1 MLTDSNKINYIY
13 KKTLGKPTTLIQEN
27 ALQEPNVIFGNLIN
41 SRSNIFAN
49 QNFFRDPISNS
60 LLPSFQSFTLD
71 DNNNNITGSLIGK
84 TDSTNTIKKFVKL
97 PMHYIPGSKITDSN
111 NNITAISFY
120 LNLLE
125 DSIPYNFD
133 PNGSYNYN
141 LYRYDPTTF
150 NYIELNVNESQWILD
165 NDTGV
170 LTFYSSINS
179 NIPLAQHITITEQPN
194 PDPNLAPFPPN
205 PPYISFYKYIGG
217 KGLYPLVF
225 QKNELVTVKSNLNI
239 DENVLVKKDL
249 TVDTNLNLSTI
260 NFTKLTELPSSNS
273 NQLVYVSNNLYF
285 NHNSK
290 WLKLTHDDL
299 ILQNNE
305 QFIYNH
311 NTSYN
316 IANVNTNISIIE
328 ITQNLTND
336 IYIVLPNIQKTGVE
350 KTILMG
356 QSVSKYIN
364 NHNIILY
371 SKFLDVNGTG
381 PIFMN
386 IKFIS
391 TGQSIKLMSVISNNN
406 SVYGNGN
413 KYWQII
419 SGHFHST
426 DIFET
431 DGSGNLINTN
441 DSGAVY
447 QPNVNNTQYESMT
460 NLITN
465 QASSNILLNT
475 HIINASGTNI
485 LSLSSEIILFQLNT
499 NLTQNKNITL
509 DLENKSGQKKTLLV
523 GDSFETYKNG
533 FYITIESTFMGG
545 YNTDFLSTVSQKKIK
560 FIKSGQSVQIISMK
574 TSSNT
579 YYWHVLHGD
588 YEFI

>member
-1 MLTDSNKINYIY
+1 MLTDSHKINYIY
-13 KKTLGKPTTLIQEN
+13 KKILGKPTTLIHEPH
-27 ALQEPNVIFGNLIN
+27 LQEPNVIFGNNIHSHL
-41 SRSNIFAN
+41 NIFAN
-49 QNFFRDPISNS
+49 QTFLRDSIPYNVPTS
-60 LLPSFQSFTLD
+60 LQTSDL
-71 DNNNNITGSLIGK
+71 DNNNKNIIGSKIGKSDTTNNIT
-84 TDSTNTIKKFVKL
+84 KFVKL
-97 PMHYIPGSKITDSN
+97 PMHYIPGSKLLDSD
-111 NNITAISFY
+111 NNITSFSFY

-125 DSIPYNFD
+125 DSIPYNYD
-133 PNGSYNYN
+133 SQGTYNYI
-141 LYRYDPTTF
+141 LYRFDTVNF
-150 NYIELNVNESQWILD
+150 IYIELNTNEANWILD
-165 NDTGV
+165 NDTGI
-170 LTFYSSINS
+170 LTFYNSINS
-179 NIPLAQHITITEQPN
+179 NNSNLLETQHITIT
-194 PDPNLAPFPPN
+194 N

-225 QKNELVTVKSNLNI
+225 NKNELITVKSNLNI
-239 DENVLVKKDL
+239 DENLLIKKNL
-249 TVDTNLNLSTI
+249 TINNNLNLSTI
-260 NFTKLTELPSSNS
+260 NFTKLNELPPSNS

-285 NHNSK
+285 NHDSK
-290 WLKLTHDDL
+290 WLRLGSQEL
-299 ILQNNE
+299 VLQNNE

-406 SVYGNGN
+406 LVYGNGN

-419 SGHFHST
+419 SGNFHSN

-441 DSGAVY
+441 DSGSTY

-465 QASSNILLNT
+465 QAPSNLLLNT
-475 HIINASGTNI
+475 HIINATGTNV

-499 NLTQNKNITL
+499 NLTQNKIITL
-509 DLENKSGQKKTLLV
+509 DLENKSGQKKTLII
-523 GDSFETYKNG
+523 GDSFETYNSG
-533 FYITIESTFMGG
+533 FYITIDSTFMGG

-560 FIKSGQSVQIISMK
+560 FIKSGQSVQLISMK
-574 TSSNT
+574 SSSNT

-588 YEFI
+588 FDFI

>member
-1 MLTDSNKINYIY
+1 MLTDTHKINYIY
-13 KKTLGKPTTLIQEN
+13 KKLSGKPTTLIQEN
-27 ALQEPNVIFGNLIN
+27 LLQEPNLIFGNNIH
-41 SRSNIFAN
+41 SQINIFPN
-49 QNFFRDPISNS
+49 KTFLRDNIPSQVPTT
-60 LLPSFQSFTLD
+60 LLNINLD
-71 DNNNNITGSLIGK
+71 DNDNNIIGSKIGK
-84 TDSTNTIKKFVKL
+84 SDSTNTIKKFVKI
-97 PMHYIPGSKITDSN
+97 PMHYVPGSKITDTN
-111 NNITAISFY
+111 NNITSFSFY
-120 LNLLE
+120 LDLLE
-125 DSIPYNFD
+125 DSIPYNYD
-133 PNGSYNYN
+133 PHNSTYNYI
-141 LYRYDPTTF
+141 LYRFNPNTF
-150 NYIELNVNESQWILD
+150 TYTELNVNESDWILD
-165 NDTGV
+165 NDTGI
-170 LTFYSSINS
+170 LTFYKSINS
-179 NIPLAQHITITEQPN
+179 NINTSEHITIT
-194 PDPNLAPFPPN
+194 N

-217 KGLYPLVF
+217 KSLYPIVF
-225 QKNELVTVKSNLNI
+225 QKNELVTIKSNLNI
-239 DENVLVKKDL
+239 DENLLIKKDITL
-249 TVDTNLNLSTI
+249 NNNLNLSTI
-260 NFTKLTELPSSNS
+260 NFTKLNELPTTNS

-290 WLKLTHDDL
+290 WLKVTHDDL

-316 IANVNTNISIIE
+316 ILNVNTNISIIE

-356 QSVSKYIN
+356 QSISKYIN
-364 NHNIILY
+364 NYNIILY
-371 SKFLDVNGTG
+371 SNFLDVNGTG

-426 DIFET
+426 DVFEK
-431 DGSGNLINTN
+431 DNSGNLINTN

-465 QASSNILLNT
+465 QIANNILLNT
-475 HIINASGTNI
+475 HIINVSGNNI
-485 LSLSSEIILFQLNT
+485 LSLNSEITLFQINT
-499 NLTQNKNITL
+499 NLTQNKTITL
-509 DLENKSGQKKTLLV
+509 DLENKSGQKKTLII

-533 FYITIESTFMGG
+533 FYITIDSIFMGG
-545 YNTDFLSTVSQKKIK
+545 FNTEFLTTPSQKKIK
-560 FIKSGQSVQIISMK
+560 FIKSGQSVQLISMK
-574 TSSNT
+574 SSSNT
-579 YYWHVLHGD
+579 FYWHVLHGD
-588 YEFI
+588 FEFI

>member
-1 MLTDSNKINYIY
+1 MLTESHKINYIY
-13 KKTLGKPTTLIQEN
+13 KKILGKPTTLIEEHS
-27 ALQEPNVIFGNLIN
+27 LQEPNVIFGNNIHSHL
-41 SRSNIFAN
+41 NIFAN
-49 QNFFRDPISNS
+49 QTFLRDSIPYNVPTSLESTNFD
-60 LLPSFQSFTLD
+60 D
-71 DNNNNITGSLIGK
+71 DNNNIIGSKIGK
-84 TDSTNTIKKFVKL
+84 SDSTNTIKKFIKL
-97 PMHYIPGSKITDSN
+97 PMYYIPGSKLMDSN
-111 NNITAISFY
+111 NNITSFSFY

-125 DSIPYNFD
+125 DSIPYNYD
-133 PNGSYNYN
+133 SQGTYNYI
-141 LYRYDPTTF
+141 LYRFDTNNFT
-150 NYIELNVNESQWILD
+150 YIQLNTNEADWILD
-165 NDTGV
+165 NDTGI
-170 LTFYSSINS
+170 LTFYNSINS
-179 NIPLAQHITITEQPN
+179 NIPESQHISIT
-194 PDPNLAPFPPN
+194 N

-225 QKNELVTVKSNLNI
+225 NKNELITVKSNLNI
-239 DENVLVKKDL
+239 DENLLIKKDL
-249 TVDTNLNLSTI
+249 TINNNLNLSTI
-260 NFTKLTELPSSNS
+260 NFTKLNELPSSNS

-299 ILQNNE
+299 VLQNNE
-305 QFIYNH
+305 QFVYNH

-356 QSVSKYIN
+356 QSISKYIN

-391 TGQSIKLMSVISNNN
+391 TGQSIKLISVISNNN

-426 DIFET
+426 DIF
-431 DGSGNLINTN
+431 DIDSSGNLINTN
-441 DSGAVY
+441 DSGAIY

-460 NLITN
+460 NLNIN
-465 QASSNILLNT
+465 QSPTNILLNT
-475 HIINASGTNI
+475 YIINALGTNI
-485 LSLSSEIILFQLNT
+485 LSLNFEIILFQLNT

-533 FYITIESTFMGG
+533 FYITIDSTFMGG

-560 FIKSGQSVQIISMK
+560 FIKSGQSVQLISMK
-574 TSSNT
+574 SSSNT

-588 YEFI
+588 FDFI

>member
-1 MLTDSNKINYIY
+1 MLTDTYKINYIY
-13 KKTLGKPTTLIQEN
+13 KKLSGKPTTLIQGN
-27 ALQEPNVIFGNLIN
+27 LIQEPDVIFGNNIHSHL
-41 SRSNIFAN
+41 NIFAN
-49 QNFFRDPISNS
+49 KTFLRDSIPSKVPTS
-60 LLPSFQSFTLD
+60 LLTLNLD
-71 DNNNNITGSLIGK
+71 DNNNNIIGSNIGR

-97 PMHYIPGSKITDSN
+97 PMNYIPGSKITDSDN
-111 NNITAISFY
+111 NFTGLSFY
-120 LNLLE
+120 LDLLE
-125 DSIPYNFD
+125 DSIPYNYD
-133 PNGSYNYN
+133 PQDNTYNYS
-141 LYRYDPTTF
+141 LYRYDSSAFT
-150 NYIELNVNESQWILD
+150 YIELNVNESDWILD
-165 NDTGV
+165 NDTGI
-170 LTFYSSINS
+170 LTFYSSINT
-179 NIPLAQHITITEQPN
+179 NIPSTQHITTTT
-194 PDPNLAPFPPN
+194 
-205 PPYISFYKYIGG
+205 PPYISFYKYVGG

-239 DENVLVKKDL
+239 DENLLVKKDI
-249 TVDTNLNLSTI
+249 TVNNNLNLSTI
-260 NFTKLTELPSSNS
+260 NFTKLSELPSSNS
-273 NQLVYVSNNLYF
+273 SQLVYVSNNLYF
-285 NHNSK
+285 NDNSK
-290 WLKLTHDDL
+290 WLRLGNQDL

-316 IANVNTNISIIE
+316 IANVNTNISIVE

-391 TGQSIKLMSVISNNN
+391 TGQSIKLMSIISNNN
-406 SVYGNGN
+406 LVYGNGN

-441 DSGAVY
+441 DSGSTY

-465 QASSNILLNT
+465 QAPSNLLLNT
-475 HIINASGTNI
+475 HIINASGTNV

-499 NLTQNKNITL
+499 NLTQDKNITF
-509 DLENKSGQKKTLLV
+509 DVENKSGQKKTLLV

-533 FYITIESTFMGG
+533 FYITIDSTFMGG

-560 FIKSGQSVQIISMK
+560 FIKSGQSVQLISMK

>member
-1 MLTDSNKINYIY
+1 MLTDTNKINYIY
-13 KKTLGKPTTLIQEN
+13 KKILGKPTTLIQEN
-27 ALQEPNVIFGNLIN
+27 TLQEPNLIFGNLIN
-41 SRSNIFAN
+41 SRSNLLN
-49 QNFFRDPISNS
+49 QNFFRDSISNS
-60 LLPSFQSFTLD
+60 LPPFFQSFTLD
-71 DNNNNITGSLIGK
+71 DNNNNIIGSLIGK

-111 NNITAISFY
+111 SNIIAISFY

-141 LYRYDPTTF
+141 LYRYDPTTYS
-150 NYIELNVNESQWILD
+150 YIELNVNESHWILD

-179 NIPLAQHITITEQPN
+179 NIPIAQHITTTS
-194 PDPNLAPFPPN
+194 

-249 TVDTNLNLSTI
+249 TVNTNLNLSTI

-465 QASSNILLNT
+465 QAPSNLLLNT

-560 FIKSGQSVQIISMK
+560 FIKSGQSVQLISMK

-579 YYWHVLHGD
+579 YYWHVLQGD

>member
-1 MLTDSNKINYIY
+1 MLTDSHKINYIY
-13 KKTLGKPTTLIQEN
+13 KKILGKPTTLIQEST
-27 ALQEPNVIFGNLIN
+27 LQEPNIIFGNSIN
-41 SRSNIFAN
+41 SRFNIFDN
-49 QNFFRDPISNS
+49 NILRDSIPNYLST
-60 LLPSFQSFTLD
+60 SFQSSNLD
-71 DNNNNITGSLIGK
+71 DNNNNIINSLVGK
-84 TDSTNTIKKFVKL
+84 TDSTNTIRKFVKI
-97 PMHYIPGSKITDSN
+97 PMHYIPGSKITDTN
-111 NNITAISFY
+111 NNIIQISFY
-120 LNLLE
+120 LDFLE

-133 PNGSYNYN
+133 PNGSYNYI
-141 LYRYDPTTF
+141 LYRYNRQNF
-150 NYIELNVNESQWILD
+150 SFIELNVNESNWVLD

-170 LTFYSSINS
+170 LTFYTSINS
-179 NIPLAQHITITEQPN
+179 NLPTTQHITTIY
-194 PDPNLAPFPPN
+194 
-205 PPYISFYKYIGG
+205 PPYISFYKYVGG
-217 KGLYPLVF
+217 KGLYPFVF
-225 QKNELVTVKSNLNI
+225 QKNELISVKSNINI
-239 DENVLVKKDL
+239 DENLLAKKDI
-249 TVDTNLNLSTI
+249 TINNNLNLSTI
-260 NFTKLTELPSSNS
+260 NFTKLNELPTTNS

-285 NHNSK
+285 NHNSE

-431 DGSGNLINTN
+431 DNSGNLINTN

-460 NLITN
+460 HLITN
-465 QASSNILLNT
+465 QSPSNLLLNT
-475 HIINASGTNI
+475 HIINESGSNI
-485 LSLSSEIILFQLNT
+485 LSLNSEIILFQLNT
-499 NLTQNKNITL
+499 NLTQNKNIIL

-533 FYITIESTFMGG
+533 FYITIDSTFMGG
-545 YNTDFLSTVSQKKIK
+545 YNTDFLTTVSQKKIK
-560 FIKSGQSVQIISMK
+560 FIKSGQSVQLISMK

>member
-1 MLTDSNKINYIY
+1 MLTDSNKINYIF
-13 KKTLGKPTTLIQEN
+13 KKNLGKPTTLIQEN
-27 ALQEPNVIFGNLIN
+27 ALQEPNIIFGNFIN

-49 QNFFRDPISNS
+49 LNFLRDSIPNSISNS
-60 LLPSFQSFTLD
+60 FQSSNLD
-71 DNNNNITGSLIGK
+71 DNNNNIIRSLIGK
-84 TDSTNTIKKFVKL
+84 TDSTNTIKKFVKI
-97 PMHYIPGSKITDSN
+97 PMNYIPGSKIIDSN

-141 LYRYDPTTF
+141 LYRFDSTTF
-150 NYIELNVNESQWILD
+150 SYIELNVNESQWILD
-165 NDTGV
+165 NDTGI
-170 LTFYSSINS
+170 LTFYNSINS
-179 NIPLAQHITITEQPN
+179 NIPSTQHITTT
-194 PDPNLAPFPPN
+194 N

-225 QKNELVTVKSNLNI
+225 QKNDLVTIKSNLNI
-239 DENVLVKKDL
+239 DENLFVKKDITL
-249 TVDTNLNLSTI
+249 NNNLNLSTI
-260 NFTKLTELPSSNS
+260 NFTKLNELPTTNS

-285 NHNSK
+285 NNNSK
-290 WLKLTHDDL
+290 WFKLTQDDL

-336 IYIVLPNIQKTGVE
+336 IYIILPNIQKTGVE

-391 TGQSIKLMSVISNNN
+391 TGQSIKLMSIISNNN

-426 DIFET
+426 DIF
-431 DGSGNLINTN
+431 DIDSSGNLINTN
-441 DSGAVY
+441 DSGAIY

-465 QASSNILLNT
+465 QSPTNILLNT
-475 HIINASGTNI
+475 YIINALGTNI
-485 LSLSSEIILFQLNT
+485 LSLNSEIILFQLNT
-499 NLTQNKNITL
+499 NLTQNKNITF

-533 FYITIESTFMGG
+533 FYITIDSTFMGG
-545 YNTDFLSTVSQKKIK
+545 YNTDFLTTVSQKKIK
-560 FIKSGQSVQIISMK
+560 FIKSGQSVQLISMK

-579 YYWHVLHGD
+579 FYWHVLYGD
-588 YEFI
+588 FQFI

>member
-1 MLTDSNKINYIY
+1 MLTDSHKINYIY
-13 KKTLGKPTTLIQEN
+13 KKILGKPTTLIQEST
-27 ALQEPNVIFGNLIN
+27 LQEPNIIFGNSIN
-41 SRSNIFAN
+41 SRFNIFDN
-49 QNFFRDPISNS
+49 NILRDSIPNYLST
-60 LLPSFQSFTLD
+60 SFQSSNLD
-71 DNNNNITGSLIGK
+71 DNNNNIINSLVGK
-84 TDSTNTIKKFVKL
+84 TDSTNTIRKFVKI
-97 PMHYIPGSKITDSN
+97 PMHYIPGSKITDTN
-111 NNITAISFY
+111 NNIIQISFY
-120 LNLLE
+120 LDLLE

-133 PNGSYNYN
+133 PNGSYNYI
-141 LYRYDPTTF
+141 LYRYNRQNF
-150 NYIELNVNESQWILD
+150 SFIELNVNESNWVLD

-170 LTFYSSINS
+170 LTFYTSINS
-179 NIPLAQHITITEQPN
+179 NLPATQHITTIY
-194 PDPNLAPFPPN
+194 
-205 PPYISFYKYIGG
+205 PPYISFYKYVGG
-217 KGLYPLVF
+217 KGLYPFVF
-225 QKNELVTVKSNLNI
+225 QKNELISVKSNINI
-239 DENVLVKKDL
+239 DENLLAKKDI
-249 TVDTNLNLSTI
+249 TINNNLNLSTI
-260 NFTKLTELPSSNS
+260 NFTKLNELPTTNS

-285 NHNSK
+285 NHNSQ

-371 SKFLDVNGTG
+371 SNFLDVNGTG

-431 DGSGNLINTN
+431 DNSGNLINTN

-460 NLITN
+460 HLITN
-465 QASSNILLNT
+465 QAPSNLLLNT
-475 HIINASGTNI
+475 HIINESGTNI
-485 LSLSSEIILFQLNT
+485 LSLNSEIILFQLNT

-533 FYITIESTFMGG
+533 FYITIDSTFMGG
-545 YNTDFLSTVSQKKIK
+545 YNTDFLTTVSQKKIK
-560 FIKSGQSVQIISMK
+560 FIKSGQSVQLISMK

>member
-1 MLTDSNKINYIY
+1 MLTDSHKINYIY
-13 KKTLGKPTTLIQEN
+13 KKILGKPTTLIQEST
-27 ALQEPNVIFGNLIN
+27 LQEPNIIFGNSIN
-41 SRSNIFAN
+41 SRFNIFDN
-49 QNFFRDPISNS
+49 NILRDSIPNYLST
-60 LLPSFQSFTLD
+60 SFQSSNLD
-71 DNNNNITGSLIGK
+71 DNNNNIINSLVGK
-84 TDSTNTIKKFVKL
+84 TDSTNTIRKFVKI
-97 PMHYIPGSKITDSN
+97 PMHYIPGSKITDTN
-111 NNITAISFY
+111 NNIIQISFY
-120 LNLLE
+120 LDFLE

-133 PNGSYNYN
+133 PNGSYNYI
-141 LYRYDPTTF
+141 LYRYNRQNF
-150 NYIELNVNESQWILD
+150 SFIELNVNESNWVLD

-170 LTFYSSINS
+170 LTFYTSINS
-179 NIPLAQHITITEQPN
+179 NLPTTQHITTIY
-194 PDPNLAPFPPN
+194 
-205 PPYISFYKYIGG
+205 PPYISFYKYVGG
-217 KGLYPLVF
+217 KGLYPFVF
-225 QKNELVTVKSNLNI
+225 QKNELISVKSNINI
-239 DENVLVKKDL
+239 DENLLAKKDI
-249 TVDTNLNLSTI
+249 TINNNLNLSTI
-260 NFTKLTELPSSNS
+260 NFTKLNELPTTNS

-285 NHNSK
+285 NHNSE

-431 DGSGNLINTN
+431 DNSGNLINTN

-460 NLITN
+460 HLITN
-465 QASSNILLNT
+465 QSPSNLLLNT
-475 HIINASGTNI
+475 HIINESGSNI
-485 LSLSSEIILFQLNT
+485 LSLNSEIILFQLNT

-533 FYITIESTFMGG
+533 FYITIDSTFMGG
-545 YNTDFLSTVSQKKIK
+545 YNTDFLTTVSQKKIK
-560 FIKSGQSVQIISMK
+560 FIKSGQSVQLISMK

>member
-13 KKTLGKPTTLIQEN
+13 KKNLGKPTTIIKEN
-27 ALQEPNVIFGNLIN
+27 AIQEPNIIFGNFIN

-49 QNFFRDPISNS
+49 LNFLRDSIPNSISNS
-60 LLPSFQSFTLD
+60 FQSSNLD
-71 DNNNNITGSLIGK
+71 DNNNNIIRSLIGK
-84 TDSTNTIKKFVKL
+84 TDSTNTIKKFVKI
-97 PMHYIPGSKITDSN
+97 PMNYIPGSKIIDSN

-141 LYRYDPTTF
+141 LYRFDSTTF
-150 NYIELNVNESQWILD
+150 SYIELNVNESQWILD
-165 NDTGV
+165 NDTGI
-170 LTFYSSINS
+170 LTFYNSINS
-179 NIPLAQHITITEQPN
+179 NIPSTQHITTT
-194 PDPNLAPFPPN
+194 N

-225 QKNELVTVKSNLNI
+225 QKNDLVTIKSNLNI
-239 DENVLVKKDL
+239 DENLFVKKDITL
-249 TVDTNLNLSTI
+249 NNNLNLSTI
-260 NFTKLTELPSSNS
+260 NFTKLNELPTTNS

-371 SKFLDVNGTG
+371 SNFLDVNGTG

-426 DIFET
+426 DIF
-431 DGSGNLINTN
+431 DIDSSGNLINTN
-441 DSGAVY
+441 DSGAIY

-465 QASSNILLNT
+465 QSPTNILLNT
-475 HIINASGTNI
+475 YIINALGTNI
-485 LSLSSEIILFQLNT
+485 LSLNSEIILFQLNT
-499 NLTQNKNITL
+499 NLTQNKNITFE
-509 DLENKSGQKKTLLV
+509 LENKSGQKKTLLV

-533 FYITIESTFMGG
+533 FYITIDSTFMGG
-545 YNTDFLSTVSQKKIK
+545 YNTDFLTTVSQKKIK
-560 FIKSGQSVQIISMK
+560 FIKSGQSVQLISMK

-579 YYWHVLHGD
+579 FYWHVLYGD
-588 YEFI
+588 FQFI

>member
-1 MLTDSNKINYIY
+1 MLTDSHKINYIY
-13 KKTLGKPTTLIQEN
+13 KKILGKPTTLIQEPH
-27 ALQEPNVIFGNLIN
+27 LQEPNVIFGNNIH
-41 SRSNIFAN
+41 SHFNIFAN
-49 QNFFRDPISNS
+49 QTFLRDSIPYNVPTS
-60 LLPSFQSFTLD
+60 LQTSILD
-71 DNNNNITGSLIGK
+71 DNDNNIFGSKIGK
-84 TDSTNTIKKFVKL
+84 SDSTNTIKKFVKL
-97 PMHYIPGSKITDSN
+97 PMHYIPGSKLLDSN
-111 NNITAISFY
+111 NDIISFSFY
-120 LNLLE
+120 LDKLE
-125 DSIPYNFD
+125 DSIPYNYD
-133 PNGSYNYN
+133 SQGTYNYK
-141 LYRYDPTTF
+141 LYRFDTSNF
-150 NYIELNVNESQWILD
+150 MYIQLNTNEANWILD
-165 NDTGV
+165 NDTGI
-170 LTFYSSINS
+170 LTFYNSINS
-179 NIPLAQHITITEQPN
+179 NLPESQHITIT
-194 PDPNLAPFPPN
+194 N

-225 QKNELVTVKSNLNI
+225 NKNELISVKSNFNI
-239 DENVLVKKDL
+239 DENLLIKKDL
-249 TVDTNLNLSTI
+249 TINNNLNLSTI
-260 NFTKLTELPSSNS
+260 NFTKLNELPSSNS

-285 NHNSK
+285 NHDSK

-305 QFIYNH
+305 QFVYNH

-419 SGHFHST
+419 SGHFHSN
-426 DIFET
+426 DVFET
-431 DGSGNLINTN
+431 DNSGNLINTN
-441 DSGAVY
+441 DSGSVF
-447 QPNVNNTQYESMT
+447 QPNVNNTQYETMT

-465 QASSNILLNT
+465 RTSSNILLNT
-475 HIINASGTNI
+475 HFINSTGNNNI
-485 LSLSSEIILFQLNT
+485 SSDSEIILFQLNN
-499 NLTQNKNITL
+499 NLIQHTNITL
-509 DLENKSGQKKTLLV
+509 DLINISGQKKTLII

-533 FYITIESTFMGG
+533 FYITIDSTFMGG
-545 YNTDFLSTVSQKKIK
+545 YNTDFLSTISQKKIK
-560 FIKSGQSVQIISMK
+560 FIKSGQSVQLISMK
-574 TSSNT
+574 SSSNT

-588 YEFI
+588 FDFI

>member
-13 KKTLGKPTTLIQEN
+13 KKNLGKPTTLIQEN
-27 ALQEPNVIFGNLIN
+27 ALQEPNIIFGNFIN

-49 QNFFRDPISNS
+49 LNFLRDSIPNSISNS
-60 LLPSFQSFTLD
+60 FQSSNLD
-71 DNNNNITGSLIGK
+71 DNNNNIIRSLIGK
-84 TDSTNTIKKFVKL
+84 TDSTNTIKKFVKI
-97 PMHYIPGSKITDSN
+97 PMNYIPGSKIIDSN

-141 LYRYDPTTF
+141 LYRFDSTTF
-150 NYIELNVNESQWILD
+150 SYIELNVNESQWILD
-165 NDTGV
+165 NDTGI
-170 LTFYSSINS
+170 LTFYNSINS
-179 NIPLAQHITITEQPN
+179 NIPSTQHITTT
-194 PDPNLAPFPPN
+194 N

-225 QKNELVTVKSNLNI
+225 QKNDLVTIKSNLNI
-239 DENVLVKKDL
+239 DENLFVKKDITL
-249 TVDTNLNLSTI
+249 NNNLNLSTI
-260 NFTKLTELPSSNS
+260 NFTKLNELPTTNS

-391 TGQSIKLMSVISNNN
+391 TGQSIKLMSIISNNN

-426 DIFET
+426 DIF
-431 DGSGNLINTN
+431 DIDSSGNLINTN
-441 DSGAVY
+441 DSGAIY

-465 QASSNILLNT
+465 QSPTNILLNT
-475 HIINASGTNI
+475 YIINALGTNI
-485 LSLSSEIILFQLNT
+485 LSLNSEIILFQLNT
-499 NLTQNKNITL
+499 NLTQNKNITF

-533 FYITIESTFMGG
+533 FYITIDSTFMGG
-545 YNTDFLSTVSQKKIK
+545 YNTDFLTTVSQKKIK
-560 FIKSGQSVQIISMK
+560 FIKSGQSVQLISMK

-579 YYWHVLHGD
+579 FYWHVLYGD
-588 YEFI
+588 FQFI

>member
-1 MLTDSNKINYIY
+1 MLTDSHKINYIY
-13 KKTLGKPTTLIQEN
+13 KKILGKPTTLIQEPH
-27 ALQEPNVIFGNLIN
+27 LQEPNVIFGNNIHSHL
-41 SRSNIFAN
+41 NIFAN
-49 QNFFRDPISNS
+49 QTFLRDSIPYNVPTS
-60 LLPSFQSFTLD
+60 LQTSILD
-71 DNNNNITGSLIGK
+71 DNDNNIFGSKIGK
-84 TDSTNTIKKFVKL
+84 SDSTNTIKKFVKL
-97 PMHYIPGSKITDSN
+97 PMHYIPGSKLLDSN
-111 NNITAISFY
+111 NDIISFSFY
-120 LNLLE
+120 LDKLE
-125 DSIPYNFD
+125 DSIPYNYD
-133 PNGSYNYN
+133 SQGTYNYK
-141 LYRYDPTTF
+141 LYRFDTANF
-150 NYIELNVNESQWILD
+150 IYIQLNTNEANWILD
-165 NDTGV
+165 NDTGI
-170 LTFYSSINS
+170 LTFDNSINS
-179 NIPLAQHITITEQPN
+179 NLPESQHITIT
-194 PDPNLAPFPPN
+194 N

-225 QKNELVTVKSNLNI
+225 NKNELISVKSNFNI
-239 DENVLVKKDL
+239 DENLLIKKDFKINN
-249 TVDTNLNLSTI
+249 NLNLSTI
-260 NFTKLTELPSSNS
+260 NFTKLNELPSSNS

-285 NHNSK
+285 NHDSK

-305 QFIYNH
+305 QFVYNH

-406 SVYGNGN
+406 LVYGNGN

-465 QASSNILLNT
+465 QTPSNLLLNT

-485 LSLSSEIILFQLNT
+485 LSLSSEIILFQLKRLKKKMEAMELFSLSLRIYNI
-499 NLTQNKNITL
+499 NL
-509 DLENKSGQKKTLLV
+509 ERSV
-523 GDSFETYKNG
+523 SFTKLPKLSCTY
-533 FYITIESTFMGG
+533 F
-545 YNTDFLSTVSQKKIK
+545 
-560 FIKSGQSVQIISMK
+560 
-574 TSSNT
+574 
-579 YYWHVLHGD
+579 
-588 YEFI
+588 

>member
-13 KKTLGKPTTLIQEN
+13 KKNLGKPTTLIQEN
-27 ALQEPNVIFGNLIN
+27 TLQEPNVIFGNLIN

-49 QNFFRDPISNS
+49 QNFFRDSISNS

-71 DNNNNITGSLIGK
+71 DNNNNIIGSLIGK

-111 NNITAISFY
+111 SNITAISFY

-141 LYRYDPTTF
+141 LYRYDPTTYS
-150 NYIELNVNESQWILD
+150 YIELNVNESHWILD

-179 NIPLAQHITITEQPN
+179 NIPIAQHITITS
-194 PDPNLAPFPPN
+194 

-260 NFTKLTELPSSNS
+260 NFTKLNELPSSNS

-290 WLKLTHDDL
+290 WLRLGSQEL
-299 ILQNNE
+299 VLQNNE

-465 QASSNILLNT
+465 QAPSNLLLNT

-533 FYITIESTFMGG
+533 FYITIDSTFMGG

-560 FIKSGQSVQIISMK
+560 FIKSGQSVQLISMK

>member
-13 KKTLGKPTTLIQEN
+13 KKILGKPTTLIQEN
-27 ALQEPNVIFGNLIN
+27 TLQEPNVIFGNLIN
-41 SRSNIFAN
+41 SHSNIFAN
-49 QNFFRDPISNS
+49 QNFFRDSISNS
-60 LLPSFQSFTLD
+60 LPPSFQSFTLD
-71 DNNNNITGSLIGK
+71 DNNNNIIGSLIGK

-111 NNITAISFY
+111 SNIIAISFY

-150 NYIELNVNESQWILD
+150 SYIELKVNESHWILD

-179 NIPLAQHITITEQPN
+179 NIPIAQHITTTS
-194 PDPNLAPFPPN
+194 

-465 QASSNILLNT
+465 QAPSNVLLNT

-485 LSLSSEIILFQLNT
+485 LSLNSEIILFQLNT

-560 FIKSGQSVQIISMK
+560 FIKSGQSVQLISMK